1 MTYDVAAR
9 LDEGRPAVSDTQTY
23 AAACHAVGY
32 GHPDL
37 TAHGAQILQ
46 WYGTED
52 GLDLE
57 ALDADGAALRMLA
70 DAAEDALRVEYDS
83 LRSMLSAWQGES
95 RSSAAVFIDQHCR
108 SGADVAAALR
118 RAADACASLRDRL
131 LGIVEDKVRAAIM
144 IDDRRA
150 GERAQWLAAAQI
162 VTTGAPGREQ
172 AAELVSQQIVP
183 YVDADIRTEWVTA
196 MRTATT
202 AVQSAYLDAIHR
214 VTDYSPVLF
223 AIPDHLGP
231 PAARPAVAAASPEPT
246 LLAAPPP
253 AAPLS
258 PPPATPLSPSTTNPP
273 PPAPI
278 APPDPSATAPPP
290 ALPTLPG
297 IGTPGLGS
305 QLGDTLGRLLPDGI
319 GTTADPL
326 PLDSPDSDVPEDAPE
341 SPDETTDDPQPQD
354 DSPSEPD
361 DDSVDQPADDAPD
374 DSVVTQPVE
383 EPVAEQPVPP
393 PPADLPTAS
402 SEPEPDDEPTPCEI
416 AADELPQ
423 VGQ

>member
-1 MTYDVAAR
+1 MTYVVAAR

-23 AAACHAVGY
+23 VAACHAVGY

-37 TAHGAQILQ
+37 TAHGAQVLQ

-70 DAAEDALRVEYDS
+70 DTAEEALRLEHDG
-83 LRSMLSAWQGES
+83 LRQMLSAWQGES
-95 RSSAAVFIDQHCR
+95 RSSAAAFIDQHCR
-108 SGADVAAALR
+108 SGAGVVEALR
-118 RAADACASLRDRL
+118 RAADACAWLRDTL
-131 LGIVEDKVRAAIM
+131 LGIVEGKVRAAVA

-162 VTTGAPGREQ
+162 VTTGAPGLEQ
-172 AAELVSQQIVP
+172 AGELVSQQIVP

-214 VTDYSPVLF
+214 VADCSPVLF
-223 AIPDHLGP
+223 AIPDRLGP
-231 PAARPAVAAASPEPT
+231 PSARPAVRTATSAPVTVPAAAPEPT

-253 AAPLS
+253 AA
-258 PPPATPLSPSTTNPP
+258 
-273 PPAPI
+273 
-278 APPDPSATAPPP
+278 
-290 ALPTLPG
+290 
-297 IGTPGLGS
+297 PGLGS
-305 QLGDTLGRLLPDGI
+305 QLGDTLGRLLPDGM

-326 PLDSPDSDVPEDAPE
+326 PLDSPDSD
-341 SPDETTDDPQPQD
+341 SPDDAADSPDGETDDPKQQD
-354 DSPSEPD
+354 DSPSEPGD
-361 DDSVDQPADDAPD
+361 EPVDEPADAAPD
-374 DSVVTQPVE
+374 DSVVTPPVE

-393 PPADLPTAS
+393 PPADPPAAS
-402 SEPEPDDEPTPCEI
+402 PEPEPDDEPTPCEI